1 MDKFC
6 ICGARV
12 ECDSGGYPVV
22 DGSAEWALWQ
32 MEQGKWVYNPSLEK
46 HKSDKLDTRYLHA
59 YGKFGQDVVV
69 KNILTEIDSI
79 LGSANISHW
88 TNYAEP
94 TGWQLYKEPKPEQK
108 PSPSFKVGDWV
119 RGKSGYA
126 YKITAYPSKLLPD
139 NPNVYDAIPASSMY
153 GPSLCLELSDI
164 ESKLKPSEVVVHI
177 GCLSGTVRPVT
188 TNGIHIR
195 FHLIDVDDKIIATI
209 RISSL
214 DAHTREIVESLLEA
228 QEEE

>member
-94 TGWQLYKEPKPEQK
+94 TGWQLYEEPKPETA
-108 PSPSFKVGDWV
+108 FKVGDWV
-119 RGKSGYA
+119 EIEVSGVLSQQQATSGAFADSIKCGGVEFYA
-126 YKITAYPSKLLPD
+126 NG
-139 NPNVYDAIPASSMY
+139 NPVMQPLNARI
-153 GPSLCLELSDI
+153 I
-164 ESKLKPSEVVVHI
+164 RK
-177 GCLSGTVRPVT
+177 LSGCEVKVRVALEGTVKPCSVNT
-188 TNGIHIR
+188 FELCTNEGSYWIGW
-195 FHLIDVDDKIIATI
+195 KE
-209 RISSL
+209 L
-214 DAHTREIVESLLEA
+214 DLDTAALVQALLKA
-228 QEEE
+228 QEVKNG